1 MKIIIAFLAI
11 NFSIQA
17 SEFDTA
23 IGTVYKKKGNWFLSA
38 QDGKVENKELR
49 KTQLKLLN
57 ISKEQQSV
65 LKEQTFK
72 KITGKL
78 VKCDSKFKC
87 FSVKTIS
94 STLYKP
100 IKKVP

>member
-1 MKIIIAFLAI
+1 MKIIIAFLVI
-11 NFSIQA
+11 NFSVQA
-17 SEFDTA
+17 SEVDTA
-23 IGTVYKKKGNWFLSA
+23 IGTIYKKKGHWFLSA

-57 ISKEQQSV
+57 ISKKQQNM
-65 LKEQTFK
+65 LKEQIFK
-72 KITGKL
+72 KLTGKI
-78 VKCDSKFKC
+78 VKCDSKYKC